1 MPSTY
6 AHYHFGN
13 ILIEGMPDNI
23 KQIVTKYR
31 ELYDIGVHGPD
42 ILFYYE
48 PYHHNETS
56 AIGFGMHDIIASEF
70 FTRAYKSYHEYP
82 EKEAMM
88 AYLVGFVSHFCL
100 DYIDH
105 TYVESKIRASHISH
119 TEIEVEYD
127 RHLMVKDGLNPFK
140 KDPASHL
147 VPSDFNIKVVSHF
160 FKETDEKHV
169 AKAFKGMV
177 FYLRLLKSSN
187 GFKRNFLYTAF
198 RAVGQYDSLHDQV
211 ISKEVNPLC
220 LDSNMRLDKLEK
232 WAVELFRDLSKN
244 MYEYLNDISPLDKRF
259 DKTFSYQDN
268 VDDIKVLPLEMEK
281 TYEI

>member
-13 ILIEGMPDNI
+13 MLIDSLDKRFKDTVI
-23 KQIVTKYR
+23 KYR

-48 PYHHNETS
+48 PYHQNETS
-56 AIGFGMHDIIASEF
+56 DIGYNMHDINASEF
-70 FTRAYKSYHEYP
+70 FKRAYKSYQEYD

-88 AYLVGFVSHFCL
+88 AYLLGFVSHFSL

-105 TYVESKIRASHISH
+105 TYVEAKIRASHVSH

-127 RHLMVKDGLNPFK
+127 RHLMEKDGLDPFK

-147 VPSDFNIKVVSHF
+147 HPTDFNIEVISHF
-160 FKETDEKHV
+160 FRETDKKHV
-169 AKAFKGMV
+169 AKSLKSMV
-177 FYLRLLKSSN
+177 FFLRLLRASSD
-187 GFKRNFLYTAF
+187 FKRNALYTAF
-198 RAVGQYDSLHDQV
+198 KAVGKYDELHSQV
-211 ISKEVNPLC
+211 ISKEKNPLC
-220 LDSNMRLDKLEK
+220 LDSSMRLDKLEK
-232 WAVELFRDLSKN
+232 WAIQLFSELSVNL
-244 MYEYLNDISPLDKRF
+244 YEYLNDEAPLDKRF

-281 TYEI
+281 DYEI